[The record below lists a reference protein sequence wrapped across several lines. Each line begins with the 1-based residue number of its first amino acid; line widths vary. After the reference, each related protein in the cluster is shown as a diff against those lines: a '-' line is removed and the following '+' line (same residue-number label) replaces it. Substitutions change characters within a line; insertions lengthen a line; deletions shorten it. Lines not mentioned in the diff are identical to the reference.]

1 MQPIRR
7 RSPPSSGRPPGRP
20 PQIFSPDPFA
30 GQLGSNR
37 IQRRCYTRE
46 LMRRFAAFCL
56 VLLLPASL
64 LAAPFHH
71 IHEPGHAREHV
82 AEHHSGSL
90 ALHLHFAGRYGAE
103 SAWTPEIEAS
113 ARSLSLFR
121 ADLTDPVD
129 FVVTMVSEAVF
140 VAPLLLLESWV
151 RDSDHRIHDPPRI
164 GTRSPR
170 APPV

>member
-1 MQPIRR
+1 
-7 RSPPSSGRPPGRP
+7 
-20 PQIFSPDPFA
+20 
-30 GQLGSNR
+30 
-37 IQRRCYTRE
+37 
-46 LMRRFAAFCL
+46 MRRLAAFWLAL
-56 VLLLPASL
+56 VLPASL

-90 ALHLHFAGRYGAE
+90 ALHLHFAGRYAGE
-103 SAWTPEIEAS
+103 SGWTPEIEAS

-121 ADLTDPVD
+121 VNLTDSVD
-129 FVVTMVSEAVF
+129 FAVEIVSEPF
-140 VAPLLLLESWV
+140 VLSVNLSRQGWV
-151 RDSDHRIHDPPRI
+151 RDNDHRIHDPPRI

>member
-1 MQPIRR
+1 MRLAAASPEIEPQDGVTLCSDVTRR
-7 RSPPSSGRPPGRP
+7 
-20 PQIFSPDPFA
+20 
-30 GQLGSNR
+30 L
-37 IQRRCYTRE
+37 
-46 LMRRFAAFCL
+46 AALWLAL
-56 VLLLPASL
+56 VLPTSL

-71 IHEPGHAREHV
+71 IHESGQAQEHV

-90 ALHLHFAGRYGAE
+90 ALHLHFAGRYAGG

-121 ADLTDPVD
+121 VDLTDTVD
-129 FVVTMVSEAVF
+129 FAVALVTEAVF
-140 VAPLLLLESWV
+140 VAPLPELESWV
-151 RDSDHRIHDPPRI
+151 RDNDYRIHDPPRI